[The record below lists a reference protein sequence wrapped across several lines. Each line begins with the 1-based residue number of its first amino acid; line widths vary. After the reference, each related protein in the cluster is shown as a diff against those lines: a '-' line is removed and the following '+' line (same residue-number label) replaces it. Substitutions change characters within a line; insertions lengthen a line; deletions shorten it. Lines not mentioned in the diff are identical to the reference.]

1 MAGIQNI
8 GKGFDA
14 FADAEEDTGD
24 NTKVHVRVQQRN
36 GRKCITTIQGLAD
49 DLDIKRICKAF
60 KKNFSCN
67 GAVTKD
73 EEMGEVIQL
82 SGDQARFR
90 ARARARVRLS
100 GGFRECLGGG
110 PGPRADARAPSPS
123 HRPQR
128 TNVKDFLTDQEICT
142 SAQIVLHGF

>member
-60 KKNFSCN
+60 KKNFQCN
-67 GAVTKD
+67 GAVTKAS
-73 EEMGEVIQL
+73 EMGEIIQL
-82 SGDQARFR
+82 SGDQ
-90 ARARARVRLS
+90 
-100 GGFRECLGGG
+100 
-110 PGPRADARAPSPS
+110 
-123 HRPQR
+123 R
-128 TNVKDFLTDQEICT
+128 TNVNSFLVDQEICLK
-142 SAQIVLHGF
+142 SQVVIHGF

>member
-82 SGDQARFR
+82 SGDQVCACAQR
-90 ARARARVRLS
+90 ARGVSRGLRGGREAVRGLRVLM
-100 GGFRECLGGG
+100 
-110 PGPRADARAPSPS
+110 RAPLSPS
-123 HRPQR
+123 RRPQR